1 MEITSLS
8 ELWEKYSL
16 AFFFS
21 RMTPKFRVSTVMHDH
36 SQTVNFLTMFEKKKR
51 EFFFSNMTQKF
62 RFSTVMPQV
71 NFLTKL

>member
-21 RMTPKFRVSTVMHDH
+21 RMTPKFRVRTVMHDH
-36 SQTVNFLTMFEKKKR
+36 SQTVNFLTMFEKKKTR
-51 EFFFSNMTQKF
+51 IFFFKHDTEI
-62 RFSTVMPQV
+62 P
-71 NFLTKL
+71 L